1 VDIEADFIKP
11 EDQPSPEARN
21 EMTRGTVGERFTTAV
36 GFAREAHHGDV
47 RKKTS
52 IPYLSHLL
60 AVSSLAIEDAAE
72 DPLLTEQLEDIAIA
86 AVLHDVVEDTVDK
99 ESPVT
104 VEDVRKHFGDVVA
117 QIVEGCTDAQT
128 YPKPEWRPRKEV
140 YIEHLKV
147 ADQGVLCVALADKRH
162 NARCIVNDATRLG
175 PEFWGRFNAGPGEQ
189 VWYYSAVTKVLL
201 ERRPGAAA
209 EELRRTVEQL
219 CDLAE
224 RASTRK
230 PPE

>member
-1 VDIEADFIKP
+1 
-11 EDQPSPEARN
+11 
-21 EMTRGTVGERFTTAV
+21 MTRGTVGERFTTAV

-72 DPLLTEQLEDIAIA
+72 DLLLTEHLEDIAIA

-147 ADQGVLCVALADKRH
+147 ADQSVLCVALADKRH

-175 PEFWGRFNAGPGEQ
+175 PEFW
-189 VWYYSAVTKVLL
+189 AVQCWSWGTDLVLL
-201 ERRPGAAA
+201 RGHQGSPRAPSWCRGRGVASHRRTAMRPG
-209 EELRRTVEQL
+209 
-219 CDLAE
+219 
-224 RASTRK
+224 
-230 PPE
+230 